1 MHLDFERFQRRAW
14 NAVPHWVRLP
24 LHLII
29 DAGVRWIDV
38 SGPRLGASIA
48 FYTMF
53 ALAPLLVVTIAVV
66 GAVFGADAA
75 RGQII
80 GEINGLVGP
89 VAAQAIE
96 SMVESAWR
104 EPGGL
109 PAAVVGTATLL
120 VGAMGAFVE
129 LRGTLNV
136 IGNVAPS
143 PSAIGAF
150 LRVRLT
156 AFALMLGC
164 GFLAIASLLV
174 SSALAALT
182 SFLTSRYTALGVLAT
197 VLDFVVSATVLTAAF
212 AALIRWLPDQ
222 PPSRKAVWISAVASA
237 ILFTVGKTLIGFYLG
252 RAAIASSYG
261 AAGSFVVLMLWV
273 NYSAQILLYGAA
285 LGRISD
291 EYDKRRSSENS
302 PM

>member
-1 MHLDFERFQRRAW
+1 MVRSNPQRFDCVLSIVVW
-14 NAVPHWVRLP
+14 CGVPPHHQVE
-24 LHLII
+24 
-29 DAGVRWIDV
+29 
-38 SGPRLGASIA
+38 
-48 FYTMF
+48 
-53 ALAPLLVVTIAVV
+53 APTLVTIAVI
-66 GAVFGADAA
+66 GAVFGPDAA
-75 RGQII
+75 RGRII

-96 SMVESAWR
+96 SMLESAWR

-109 PAAVVGTATLL
+109 QAAVIGTATSL

-129 LRGTLNV
+129 LRGTLNA

-182 SFLTSRYTALGVLAT
+182 SFLTSRYAALGVLAT
-197 VLDFVVSATVLTAAF
+197 ALDFVVSARVLSAAF

-222 PPSRKAVWISAVASA
+222 PPTRKGVWISAIASA
-237 ILFTVGKTLIGFYLG
+237 ILFTVGKTLIGFHLG
-252 RAAIASSYG
+252 CSAIASSYG

-291 EYDKRRSSENS
+291 EYDKRLSSKNS
-302 PM
+302 LNEPTEIAGTPPE